1 MQHQQTQSAA
11 WYKSIKQRSAGIPK
25 GGEGALQLLFAL
37 SLLTVCTSRCPFQPD
52 TFSGLP
58 WFCDTDTRN
67 LLCLLLAMPNC
78 MLSLCL
84 KEGTA
89 FPDNFAPGR
98 TKQNL
103 QLFLNCSFPWW
114 MPLEIS
120 RTLIFLHS
128 YWNSLP
134 SRCLLS
140 SPGVLLAPNMPRT
153 AQS

>member
-89 FPDNFAPGR
+89 FPDSF
-98 TKQNL
+98 TL
-103 QLFLNCSFPWW
+103 LFCPSWAITVFKLLLPLVDATGNQQDPDFLAFLLKLPAFTLSAVISWGSACSK
-114 MPLEIS
+114 
-120 RTLIFLHS
+120 H
-128 YWNSLP
+128 
-134 SRCLLS
+134 
-140 SPGVLLAPNMPRT
+140 A
-153 AQS
+153 